1 MLRRVLVSLHP
12 PAGHAWGMERPEE
25 SGVGYPEEQPSEV
38 VDDPQ
43 PPSEEKPQ
51 RKGGRS
57 DRRDPDSGAGDDGT
71 ATGNPHA
78 AGS

>member
-1 MLRRVLVSLHP
+1 
-12 PAGHAWGMERPEE
+12 MERPEE
-25 SGVGYPEEQPSEV
+25 SGVGYPEEQPAEV

-51 RKGGRS
+51 RKGGRA
-57 DRRDPDSGAGDDGT
+57 DQRQPGSGAGDDGT

-78 AGS
+78 AGG

>member
-12 PAGHAWGMERPEE
+12 SAGHAWGMERPEE

-51 RKGGRS
+51 RKGARS

-71 ATGNPHA
+71 ATGDPHA